1 MPTKQAPRIYEF
13 GLFRV
18 DAAKRLLLRDG
29 EPVPLTPKSFDIL
42 LALVETS
49 GEVFGKDDLMKRIWP
64 DSFVEEGN
72 LTYNISMLRKALGEK
87 ASEHQYIV
95 TIPGRGYQ
103 FSANVRKL
111 SDDPPARSADLAGE
125 AALQPEAQITDER
138 IAGPRTYSVRRRW
151 VILAGFALLL
161 LAAAAI
167 YFLRSKESGQ
177 PKSTVAIKS
186 LAVLPFKPLVA
197 DRRNEELELGMAV
210 TLINK
215 LSSIRELVVRP
226 ISAVSKYSAL
236 NQDPLAAGR
245 ELGVD
250 AVLDSSIQWDSEN
263 KIRVTTRL
271 LRVGDG
277 STIWT
282 DKCDEQ
288 CSNLFELQ
296 DSIAERVARAVSPR
310 LTGGERELLA
320 KRYTESYEA
329 YELYVQGLYFWKMGT
344 RQGIQK
350 AIDSFQQAI
359 GKDQNYALAYA
370 GLANCYVLKSAEEG
384 PREILLNAKEAATKA
399 LEIDNNLSEA
409 HSTLGAV
416 KMRLEL
422 DWPGAESEQKL
433 AIALNPNNA
442 IAHTHRGMSLATVG
456 RFDEAKAE
464 IKESLEIDP
473 FSITTRRA
481 VPLILYWSRRNDEAI
496 AEYQKV
502 IAMAPDFPLA
512 QRDLGLAYEQKGLY
526 QEALEQLQKSLALPG
541 SYFKTMNEADIGHLY
556 AAWGKTSEARKVLAE
571 LIHKS
576 EKGEASAYGIAV
588 ILAGLGEKDTALE
601 WLNKAYE
608 DRSFWLTWIKNDP
621 RLDGLRLDP
630 RFTDLLRRMKIAS

>member
-1 MPTKQAPRIYEF
+1 MLTKQTPGIYEF
-13 GLFRV
+13 GPFRV
-18 DAAKRLLLRDG
+18 DATKRLLLRDG

-42 LALVETS
+42 LALVETG

-103 FSANVRKL
+103 FSATVRKL
-111 SDDPPARSADLAGE
+111 SEDPTARSADLAGE

-138 IAGPRTYSVRRRW
+138 IGGPRTYSVRPRW
-151 VILAGFALLL
+151 VILAGFTLLL

-167 YFLRSKESGQ
+167 YFLRSRESGQ
-177 PKSTVAIKS
+177 PISTVAIKS

-226 ISAVSKYSAL
+226 ISAVSKYNAL

-263 KIRVTTRL
+263 RVRVTTRL

-282 DKCDEQ
+282 DKCDQQ
-288 CSNLFELQ
+288 CSDLFELQ
-296 DSIAERVARAVSPR
+296 DSIAERVAKAVSPR

-320 KRYTESYEA
+320 KRYTESVDA
-329 YELYVQGLYFWKMGT
+329 YQLYVQGLFFSNQKT
-344 RQGIQK
+344 KQGFQK
-350 AIDSFQQAI
+350 ATEYFQQAI
-359 GKDQNYALAYA
+359 GKDPNYALAYA
-370 GLANCYVLKSAEEG
+370 GLADCYVFRSPEEG
-384 PREILLNAKEAATKA
+384 PTGILLKAREAATRA

-409 HSTLGAV
+409 HSTLGAI
-416 KMRLEL
+416 KGRLEL
-422 DWPGAESEQKL
+422 DWPGAESEQKR
-433 AIALNPNNA
+433 AIELNPNNA
-442 IAHTHRGMSLATVG
+442 IAHFRYGMGLAHVG
-456 RFDEAKAE
+456 RFNDAEAE
-464 IKESLEIDP
+464 IQKSLVIDP
-473 FSITTRRA
+473 FSIVTRKA

-496 AEYQKV
+496 TEYKKV
-502 IAMAPDFPLA
+502 LEMAPDFPLA
-512 QRDLGLAYEQKGLY
+512 QRELGLAYQQKGMY
-526 QEALEQLQKSLALPG
+526 QAALEQLQKSLALPG
-541 SYFKTMNEADIGHLY
+541 NYFKTMNRADIGYLY
-556 AAWGKTSEARKVLAE
+556 AEWGKKSEARKVLEE
-571 LIHKS
+571 LIHNA
-576 EKGEASAYGIAV
+576 EHGYASAYEIAV
-588 ILAGLGEKDTALE
+588 VYTGLGEKDKALE

-608 DRSFWLTWIKNDP
+608 DRNFWLSSIKGDP
-621 RLDGLRLDP
+621 RLDGLRSDP
-630 RFTDLLRRMKIAS
+630 RFTDLLRRMKIY